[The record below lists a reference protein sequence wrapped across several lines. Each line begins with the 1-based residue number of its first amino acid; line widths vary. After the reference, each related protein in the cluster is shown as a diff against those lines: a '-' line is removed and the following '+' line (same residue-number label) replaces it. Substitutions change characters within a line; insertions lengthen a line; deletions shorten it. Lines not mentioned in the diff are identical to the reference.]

1 MYALLY
7 FQHKERQ
14 RASYLYPAGN
24 NEEITGALSRM
35 IFVYA
40 PETPWG
46 CVMGEMNPHGEGFPL

>member
-7 FQHKERQ
+7 FRHKERQ
-14 RASYLYPAGN
+14 RTGYLYPAGN
-24 NEEITGALSRM
+24 NEEITGALSQM

-46 CVMGEMNPHGEGFPL
+46 VTWAK